1 MSLRSR
7 ILLITLVTCSAAL
20 LLSAAAILAVLWQA
34 EKRDSEEGL
43 RAMAGVMASMT
54 AHALAADEAVDPQI
68 LALARTLPA
77 LQRVCFYDGVGA
89 LRAGLLVRDRAG
101 ACEPRPVDESQ
112 VVKTNRFVVSV
123 PVVIAGS
130 EPGTLV
136 LVSDH
141 SVLRQRGSE
150 LLVAVAMALVLAI
163 LVAYLLVR
171 RLQGIVTRPLDMLSE
186 TAHRITE
193 SNDYATRAPHQDAG
207 REIDRLV
214 TAFNHMMRRI
224 DREHRA
230 LTTSERRFR
239 TLTENSPVGI
249 FETNAN
255 GGFCYV
261 NERFADIVGLPVASV
276 SLAMADMT
284 LHFADGEKFSQKW
297 LTCIQSGDDFMLAIR
312 RDSVEDVTITVVGRA
327 MPLIDDQG
335 VLTGYLGSLTDVTE
349 LEMTRSKLEHLA
361 FFDPLTNLAN
371 RRMIITSIGQEVALA
386 ERGDYQFALMM
397 LDMDEFK
404 RVNDTLG
411 HDAGDVLLKVCA
423 ERLTGCVRPSDVVA
437 RMGGDEFLVLLR
449 NIRHPEEVSAVAAR
463 ILQSFRQPVV
473 IGSQQVIV
481 TSSIGIS
488 IAPLDGRDPQ
498 TLLKN
503 ADLAMYNAKA
513 AGRNAW
519 RFFDDGMSRALR
531 EQLVIEHDLREALR
545 HEDFELYFQPQIAME
560 GYHVVGVEALVRWH
574 HAINGMVHPTLF
586 ISVAEATGLI
596 IPLGR
601 WIIREACRVA
611 VELKNSGLFP
621 HLQRVSVNLSPK
633 QFHDSK
639 LLDVFQAALVQYGA
653 RPDWIEFEITES
665 LLMEDSQRSLAIL
678 EQMRS
683 TGVGLAVDDFGTGYS
698 SLSYLKR
705 FPIDTLKIDRSF
717 VMDIPADRSDMEIAA
732 AVIAMAHKL
741 ELRVVAEGVE
751 TEAQLRF
758 LEENRCDVFQGY
770 LFARPM
776 PLATL
781 LQTRVGERPSP
792 VDPGV

>member
-7 ILLITLVTCSAAL
+7 ILLITLVTCSVAL
-20 LLSAAAILAVLWQA
+20 LLSAAAMLAVLWQA
-34 EKRDSEEGL
+34 EKRDSHDSL
-43 RAMAGVMASMT
+43 RVMAGVMSTLAS
-54 AHALAADEAVDPQI
+54 HALATGDSLEPP
-68 LALARTLPA
+68 LLPLARTLPA
-77 LQRVCFYDGVGA
+77 LQRVCLYDINSRLLAGMTV
-89 LRAGLLVRDRAG
+89 RAGSRD
-101 ACEPRPVDESQ
+101 CEPEPAESGRI
-112 VVKTNRFVVSV
+112 VKAQRFSVSV
-123 PVVIAGS
+123 PLELPEGGAGA
-130 EPGTLV
+130 LV
-136 LVSDH
+136 LVSDD
-141 SVLRQRGSE
+141 SVLEQRGSD
-150 LLVAVAMALVLAI
+150 LLISVVMAFVLSI
-163 LVAYLLVR
+163 LVAYLLAK
-171 RLQGIVTRPLDMLSE
+171 RLQGIVTRPLDMLSD

-193 SNDYATRAPHQDAG
+193 SNDYATRAQHQDAG

-261 NERFADIVGLPVASV
+261 NERFADIIGLPVASV
-276 SLAMADMT
+276 SLVMADMS
-284 LHFADGEKFSQKW
+284 LQFADGESFSQKW
-297 LTCIQSGDDFMLAIR
+297 LKAIQSGEDFMLAFSR
-312 RDSVEDVTITVVGRA
+312 QPAEDLIVTVVGRA
-327 MPLIDDQG
+327 MPLVDDQG
-335 VLTGYLGSLTDVTE
+335 VLAGYLGSLTDVTE
-349 LEMTRSKLEHLA
+349 LELTRSKLEHLA

-386 ERGDYQFALMM
+386 ERGDYQYALLM
-397 LDMDEFK
+397 LDLDEFK

-423 ERLTGCVRPSDVVA
+423 ERLGSCVRPSDVVA

-449 NIRHPEEVSAVAAR
+449 NIRHPEEVSTVAAR
-463 ILQSFRQPVV
+463 ILQSFRNPVV

-481 TSSIGIS
+481 TSSIGITLG
-488 IAPLDGRDPQ
+488 PLDGRDPQ

-503 ADLAMYNAKA
+503 ADLAMYNAKS

-531 EQLVIEHDLREALR
+531 EQLVIEHDLREALA
-545 HEDFELYFQPQIAME
+545 ESQFQLYFQPQIGM
-560 GYHVVGVEALVRWH
+560 GSYHVVGVEALVRWH
-574 HAINGMVHPTLF
+574 HPLNGMMHPTRF
-586 ISVAEATGLI
+586 IPVAETTGLI

-601 WIIREACRVA
+601 WVIREACRVA
-611 VELKNSGLFP
+611 VVLKQSGLFP
-621 HLQRVSVNLSPK
+621 HLQRLSINLSPK

-639 LLDVFQAALVQYGA
+639 LLEIFQAALVQYGA
-653 RPDWIEFEITES
+653 SPEWIEFEITES
-665 LLMEDSQRSLAIL
+665 LLMEDSQRSLGIL
-678 EQMRS
+678 EQLRR

-717 VMDIPADRSDMEIAA
+717 VMDIPGDRSDMEIAG

-758 LEENRCDVFQGY
+758 LEENQCDVFQGY

-776 PLATL
+776 PLDTL
-781 LQTRVGERPSP
+781 LQTRQADRIAPSEP
-792 VDPGV
+792 LL